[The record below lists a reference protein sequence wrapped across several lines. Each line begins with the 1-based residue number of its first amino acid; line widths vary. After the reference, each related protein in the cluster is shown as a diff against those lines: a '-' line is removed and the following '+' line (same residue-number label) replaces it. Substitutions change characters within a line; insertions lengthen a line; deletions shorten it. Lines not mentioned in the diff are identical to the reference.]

1 MKDLILYRD
10 ASLIVCEKPVG
21 VSSESPGLP
30 ELLGEQAG
38 AKVWP
43 VHRLDRGTGGV
54 MVFALSA
61 AGCASL
67 QRLFQGSEVS
77 KEYLAVVCGCPGESS
92 GCWQDLLWHDKTR
105 NKTYVVR
112 RMRNGVKEALC
123 EWDTPSPMTGSRSP
137 WSASGF
143 IREGRIRSAS
153 SLPPGAFRWP
163 ATGNTAPPS
172 ARTPPRYGL
181 PESAS
186 PIRTEKAALL
196 PSVPRRLPFSPGICF
211 LSETIIW
218 PFVHAPG
225 KPTHGFFLLKK
236 VPGIRPVSGSPPGI
250 QYCPWVQ

>member
-67 QRLFQGSEVS
+67 QRLFRGSEVS

-112 RMRNGVKEALC
+112 RMRKGVKEALC
-123 EWDTPSPMTGSRSP
+123 EWETVSSVTHDGQPFTLVRVRLHTGRTHQIRVQFASRGIPLAGDRKYGASVRADAP
-137 WSASGF
+137 ALWASGISF
-143 IREGRIRSAS
+143 PHPDRKSGAVTVRSAPPAVFPWNLF
-153 SLPPGAFRWP
+153 SL
-163 ATGNTAPPS
+163 
-172 ARTPPRYGL
+172 
-181 PESAS
+181 
-186 PIRTEKAALL
+186 
-196 PSVPRRLPFSPGICF
+196 
-211 LSETIIW
+211 
-218 PFVHAPG
+218 
-225 KPTHGFFLLKK
+225 
-236 VPGIRPVSGSPPGI
+236 
-250 QYCPWVQ
+250 

>member
-1 MKDLILYRD
+1 LDIYAVCIHSERNISVKDLILYRD

-43 VHRLDRGTGGV
+43 VHRLDRDTGGV

-112 RMRNGVKEALC
+112 RMRKGVKEALC
-123 EWDTPSPMTGSRSP
+123 EWETVSSVTHDGQPFTLVRVRLHTGRTHQIRVQFASRGIPLAGDRKYGASVRADTPAL
-137 WSASGF
+137 WASGISF
-143 IREGRIRSAS
+143 PHPDRKS
-153 SLPPGAFRWP
+153 GAVTVR
-163 ATGNTAPPS
+163 AAPP
-172 ARTPPRYGL
+172 AVFPWNL
-181 PESAS
+181 
-186 PIRTEKAALL
+186 
-196 PSVPRRLPFSPGICF
+196 FS
-211 LSETIIW
+211 L
-218 PFVHAPG
+218 
-225 KPTHGFFLLKK
+225 
-236 VPGIRPVSGSPPGI
+236 
-250 QYCPWVQ
+250 